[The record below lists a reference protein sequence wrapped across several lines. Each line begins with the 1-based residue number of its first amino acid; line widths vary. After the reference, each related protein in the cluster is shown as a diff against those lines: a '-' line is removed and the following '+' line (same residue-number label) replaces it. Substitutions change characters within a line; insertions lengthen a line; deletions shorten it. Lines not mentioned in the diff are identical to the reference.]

1 MTATRYLYLARHAE
15 ATSDEIGLTT
25 NGREQARLLG
35 ERLRDATAPIASV
48 HHGPLP
54 RAAETARIVAAAL
67 GVEPQQ
73 DPAAGD
79 YVPYRPGP
87 DEAPAHYRRFVDQLD
102 DDADDQGAQLA
113 TQAVER
119 FTGPADGDADRH
131 ELVVTHAFTVGWL
144 LRHALDAPPW
154 RWLTVNQGNAAL
166 TVIRYAPE
174 RAPSVLVHNDTR
186 HLPGELRW
194 TGFPPE
200 LRV

>member
-15 ATSDEIGLTT
+15 AAPDETGLTPA
-25 NGREQARLLG
+25 GREQARLLG
-35 ERLRDATAPIASV
+35 ERLRDGAATIDAV

-54 RAAETARIVAAAL
+54 RAAETARIVATAL
-67 GVEPQQ
+67 GVEPREH
-73 DPAAGD
+73 PAAGD
-79 YVPYRPGP
+79 YVPHR
-87 DEAPAHYRRFVDQLD
+87 DDVPAAYQGFVDQFD
-102 DDADDQGAQLA
+102 DDEGAQLA
-113 TQAVER
+113 AEAVER
-119 FTGPADGDADRH
+119 FTGPAGGDAERH

-144 LRHALDAPPW
+144 VRHALDAAPW

-186 HLPGELRW
+186 HLPDELRW
-194 TGFPPE
+194 TGFPDA

>member
-15 ATSDEIGLTT
+15 ATPDEAGLTS

-35 ERLRDATAPIASV
+35 ERLRGAPAPIASV

-54 RAAETARIVAAAL
+54 RAAETARIVAAAV
-67 GVEPQQ
+67 GVEPRE

-79 YVPYRPGP
+79 YVPYRPGSG
-87 DEAPAHYRRFVDQLD
+87 EAPEHYRRVADQLED
-102 DDADDQGAQLA
+102 SADGAELA
-113 TQAVER
+113 VEAIER
-119 FTGPADGDADRH
+119 FTGPVHGDTERH
-131 ELVVTHAFTVGWL
+131 ELVITHAFAVGRL
-144 LRHALDAPPW
+144 VCHALDAPPW

-174 RAPSVLVHNDTR
+174 REPSVLVHNDTR
-186 HLPGELRW
+186 HLPDELRW
-194 TGFPPE
+194 TGFPRE

>member
-1 MTATRYLYLARHAE
+1 LTA
-15 ATSDEIGLTT
+15 

-35 ERLRDATAPIASV
+35 ERLRDGAGPIDAV

-54 RAAETARIVAAAL
+54 RAAETARIVATIV
-67 GVEPQQ
+67 GVEPHEH
-73 DPAAGD
+73 PTAGD

-87 DEAPAHYRRFVDQLD
+87 DEAPAHYRRFVDQF
-102 DDADDQGAQLA
+102 DADDGDKLA
-113 TQAVER
+113 EAAIDQFA
-119 FTGPADGDADRH
+119 GPVPGDDVRH

-144 LRHALDAPPW
+144 LRHALGAPPW

-166 TVIRYAPE
+166 TVIRYAPD
-174 RAPSVLVHNDTR
+174 RAPSLLVHNDTR
-186 HLPGELRW
+186 HLPDELRW